1 MKILILGA
9 SGMLGSAIFN
19 ILNENQS
26 LKVLGTVRSNRSKKF
41 FKGEMEKKLI
51 TVGDITKL
59 ANLIKIF
66 KQVKPKVVINC
77 ISLQKQSL
85 KKQDPLIMIPTYSV
99 LPHQL
104 SKLCKKRRAR
114 LIQISTDGVFSGKKG
129 KYKENDLKDSDNIYG
144 ISKYLGE
151 PKEEHTMTI
160 RTSIIGHEINTKDG
174 LVEWFLSQKN
184 QCECFS
190 NAIFSG
196 FPTNVLAEIIRDLI
210 IPNNKLRGVYHIA
223 SKPISKCKLLTLI
236 AKEYGI
242 NIKLK
247 KNNKIKINRSLNSD
261 RFKAVTGYVSPQWK
275 DLIKSMHSYKK
286 IFLKK
291 YV

>member
-1 MKILILGA
+1 MKILVLGA

-19 ILNENQS
+19 ILNENQN
-26 LKVLGTVRSNRSKKF
+26 LKVLGTIRSNRSKKSYNSIIA
-41 FKGEMEKKLI
+41 KKLI
-51 TVGDITKL
+51 KVGDITKL
-59 ANLIKIF
+59 ENLIKVF

-77 ISLQKQSL
+77 ISLQKQLL

-104 SKLCKKRRAR
+104 SKLCKKSRAR

-151 PKEEHTMTI
+151 LTEEHTMTI

-184 QCECFS
+184 RCECFS

-196 FPTNVLAEIIRDLI
+196 FPTNVLAEIIRDFI
-210 IPNNKLRGVYHIA
+210 IPNNKLQGVYHIA
-223 SKPISKCKLLTLI
+223 SKPISKCELLTLI
-236 AKEYGI
+236 SKEYNI

-261 RFKAVTGYVSPQWK
+261 RFKAVTGYVSPKWR

-286 IFLKK
+286 KFL
-291 YV
+291 

>member
-1 MKILILGA
+1 
-9 SGMLGSAIFN
+9 MLGSAIFN
-19 ILNENQS
+19 ILNENQN

-41 FKGEMEKKLI
+41 FKSEIEKNLI
-51 TVGDITKL
+51 KVGDIIKL
-59 ANLIKIF
+59 KNLIKVF

-77 ISLQKQSL
+77 ISLQKQLL

-104 SKLCKKRRAR
+104 SKLCKKFRAR

-129 KYKENDLKDSDNIYG
+129 KYRENDLKDSDNIYG
-144 ISKYLGE
+144 ISKHLGE
-151 PKEEHTMTI
+151 LTEEHTMTI
-160 RTSIIGHEINTKDG
+160 RTSIIGHEINSKNG

-184 QCECFS
+184 RCECFS

-196 FPTNVLAEIIRDLI
+196 FPTNVLAEIIRDFI
-210 IPNNKLRGVYHIA
+210 IPNNKLQGVYHIA
-223 SKPISKCKLLTLI
+223 SKPISKCELLTLI
-236 AKEYGI
+236 SKEYNI

-261 RFKAVTGYVSPQWK
+261 RFKAVTGYVSPKWK
-275 DLIKSMHSYKK
+275 DLIKSMHLYKK
-286 IFLKK
+286 KFL
-291 YV
+291 

>member
-1 MKILILGA
+1 MKILVLGV

-19 ILNENQS
+19 ILNENQN
-26 LKVLGTVRSNRSKKF
+26 LKVIGTIRSNRSKKSYNSIIA
-41 FKGEMEKKLI
+41 KKLI
-51 TVGDITKL
+51 KVGDITKL
-59 ANLIKIF
+59 ENLIKVF

-77 ISLQKQSL
+77 ISLQKHLL

-104 SKLCKKRRAR
+104 SKLCKKSRAR

-151 PKEEHTMTI
+151 LKEEHTMTI

-184 QCECFS
+184 QCECFN

-196 FPTNVLAEIIRDLI
+196 FPTDVLAEIIRDFI
-210 IPNNKLRGVYHIA
+210 IPNNKLHGVYHIA
-223 SKPISKCKLLTLI
+223 SKPISKCELLTLI

-242 NIKLK
+242 KIKLK
-247 KNNKIKINRSLNSD
+247 TNNKIKINRSLNSD
-261 RFKAVTGYVSPQWK
+261 RFKAVTGYVSPEWK
-275 DLIKSMHSYKK
+275 DLIKSMHLYKK
-286 IFLKK
+286 KFL
-291 YV
+291 

>member
-1 MKILILGA
+1 MKILVLGA

-19 ILNENQS
+19 ILNENQN
-26 LKVLGTVRSNRSKKF
+26 LKVLGTIRSNRSKKYF
-41 FKGEMEKKLI
+41 NSTLAKKLI
-51 TVGDITKL
+51 KVGDITKL
-59 ANLIKIF
+59 ANLIRVF
-66 KQVKPKVVINC
+66 KQAKPKMVINC
-77 ISLQKQSL
+77 ISLQKQLL

-104 SKLCKKRRAR
+104 SKLCKNSGAR

-129 KYKENDLKDSDNIYG
+129 KYRENDLKDSEDIYG

-151 PKEEHTMTI
+151 LKEEHTITI
-160 RTSIIGHEINTKDG
+160 RTSIIGHEINTKNG

-196 FPTNVLAEIIRDLI
+196 FPTDVLAEIIRDLI
-210 IPNNKLRGVYHIA
+210 IPNDKIQGVYHIA
-223 SKPISKCKLLTLI
+223 SKPISKCELLALI

-242 NIKLK
+242 KIKLK
-247 KNNKIKINRSLNSD
+247 TNNKIKINRSLNSD
-261 RFKAVTGYVSPQWK
+261 RFKAVSGYVSPEWK
-275 DLIKSMHSYKK
+275 DLIKSMHLYKQK
-286 IFLKK
+286 FL
-291 YV
+291 